1 MKARRPALV
10 GAVRRGLVGAL
21 GLLCIG
27 WAVGGCS
34 PRAPRGA
41 APAAPAWVAEDLAGA
56 PRSLAELR
64 GKVVLLDFW
73 ATWCAPCR
81 QEIPEYIALQ
91 TRYAGDGLVVVGMSL
106 DTLPVE
112 AVREFVRKAGINYA
126 VVVADSEIAEA
137 YAVEALPTTVLIDRE
152 GRIRHRKVGAMPDP
166 KAYAES
172 VRALL
177 AERGR

>member
-1 MKARRPALV
+1 MRPRRSAQVGAARRL
-10 GAVRRGLVGAL
+10 LVGAL
-21 GLLCIG
+21 VILCIG
-27 WAVGGCS
+27 WTGCS
-34 PRAPRGA
+34 PREPRVA
-41 APAAPAWVAEDLAGA
+41 ALAAPAWAAEDLAGA
-56 PRSLAELR
+56 PRSLSELR

-91 TRYAGDGLVVVGMSL
+91 TRHAGDGLVVVGMSL

-126 VVVADSEIAEA
+126 VVVADAEIAAA

-152 GRIRHRKVGAMPDP
+152 GRIRHRKVGAMTDP

-172 VRALL
+172 VRALV